1 MPNEFSDSKLTGNQ
15 NQINED
21 GRFRSHKSEYS
32 TNSKFGT
39 IGSQVNFNIQN
50 SKKNLFKIKDVKDSG
65 FKLSGVGTGKK
76 GLELKLH

>member
-1 MPNEFSDSKLTGNQ
+1 LSKEFSDSKLTSNQ
-15 NQINED
+15 NPINED
-21 GRFRSHKSEYS
+21 SRFRSHKSEYN
-32 TNSKFGT
+32 TNSKFST
-39 IGSQVNFNIQN
+39 IGSQINFTSQN